1 MTEFMDIPIQKQ
13 IIINK
18 VLKAWESND
27 NTLYKDRGMY
37 WQVFNIDGGGQLRW
51 LPTYD
56 TIFNFK
62 SNIEL
67 ICFLINNIK

>member
-51 LPTYD
+51 LPT
-56 TIFNFK
+56 
-62 SNIEL
+62 
-67 ICFLINNIK
+67 